1 MSVGNSQFLYPSV
14 TSLPGQAGV
23 GQTGAGGPKKPE
35 GAPGEFDKAL
45 DRAMDD
51 GAAAKI
57 GGKAPET
64 PGLTK
69 SGELS
74 QIGGAEL
81 GQIRQPLKFS
91 AHATQRLNERKI
103 RMDQATMGK
112 VNDAVDKAAAKGVED
127 TLVLTPDAALIVS
140 VKNRTV
146 ITAMDRGSLN
156 GNVFTNIDGAVII

>member
-1 MSVGNSQFLYPSV
+1 MSVGNSKFLYPSV
-14 TSLPGQAGV
+14 TSLPGQTGI
-23 GQTGAGGPKKPE
+23 GQSGAGGLKKPE
-35 GAPGEFDKAL
+35 GAPGEFDRAL
-45 DRAMDD
+45 DRAMDE
-51 GAAAKI
+51 GAASRV
-57 GGKAPET
+57 GGKSPEI

-81 GQIRQPLKFS
+81 GQIRQPLRFS

-127 TLVLTPDAALIVS
+127 TLILTPDAALIVS

-146 ITAMDRGSLN
+146 ITAMDRGSLT

>member
-1 MSVGNSQFLYPSV
+1 MSINNGQFLYPSV

-23 GQTGAGGPKKPE
+23 NPANPGKAE
-35 GAPGEFDKAL
+35 GAPGEFGQILDKSIETE
-45 DRAMDD
+45 RQGGVG
-51 GAAAKI
+51 GAIARGPA
-57 GGKAPET
+57 T

-69 SGELS
+69 SAEISSL
-74 QIGGAEL
+74 GGLDL
-81 GQIRQPLKFS
+81 GQLKQPLKFS

-103 RMDQATMGK
+103 QLDQATMGK
-112 VNDAVDKAAAKGVED
+112 VNDALDKAAAKGVED

-146 ITAMDRGSLN
+146 ITAMDRGSLL

>member
-1 MSVGNSQFLYPSV
+1 MSIQNGQFLYPSV

-23 GQTGAGGPKKPE
+23 QPAGPGKAE
-35 GAPGEFDKAL
+35 GAPGEFGQIL
-45 DRAMDD
+45 DRNIESERA
-51 GAAAKI
+51 GSP
-57 GGKAPET
+57 GGTSARGPAT

-69 SGELS
+69 ASELS
-74 QIGGAEL
+74 SLGGVDL
-81 GQIRQPLKFS
+81 GQLRQPLKFS

-103 RMDQATMGK
+103 QLDQAMMGK

-146 ITAMDRGSLN
+146 ITAMDRGSLT
-156 GNVFTNIDGAVII
+156 GNVFTNIDGAVIV